1 MPYSYLNDYTLTDV
15 TPVVEVI
22 TVAEAKQ
29 YCRVSNS
36 VEDDLFADLITQSRE
51 AVEKAANISII
62 PKTAIVWFNNEAG
75 NFELPFGPI
84 DIETVKVYDDNQ
96 NGIELTSPT
105 LKLIGDK
112 YPKIAFPLY
121 ANLRAE
127 YETGYAT
134 CPTELKIAMLD
145 QINYGYENR
154 GMDVDD
160 MGICEKT
167 WRVCQRWTRTSPIL

>member
-105 LKLIGDK
+105 LKIIGDK
-112 YPKIAFPLY
+112 YPKVAFPLY

-134 CPTELKIAMLD
+134 CPTELKVAMLD

-167 WRVCQRWTRTSPIL
+167 WRVCQRWTRTRPIL

>member
-1 MPYSYLNDYTLTDV
+1 MPYSYLNDYTLADV

-29 YCRVSNS
+29 YCRVTNN

-75 NFELPFGPI
+75 NFELPFGPL

-105 LKLIGDK
+105 LKIIGDK
-112 YPKIAFPLY
+112 YPKVAFPLY

-127 YETGYAT
+127 YETGYTT

>member
-1 MPYSYLNDYTLTDV
+1 MPYSYLNDYTLV
-15 TPVVEVI
+15 NIPPVEEVI

-29 YCRVSNS
+29 YCRVTND
-36 VEDDLFADLITQSRE
+36 VEDDLFVDLIAQSRE

-62 PKTAIVWFNNEAG
+62 PKAAIVWFNNEAG
-75 NFELPFGPI
+75 RFELPFGPVNVESI
-84 DIETVKVYDDNQ
+84 TIYDDNQ
-96 NGIELTSPT
+96 NGLELTAPT
-105 LKLIGDK
+105 LKIIGSE
-112 YPKIAFPLY
+112 YPKIVFPLY

-127 YETGYAT
+127 YETGYTT
-134 CPTELKIAMLD
+134 CPAELKTAMLD

>member
-1 MPYSYLNDYTLTDV
+1 MPYSYLNDYTLADV

-22 TVAEAKQ
+22 TVDEAKQ
-29 YCRVSNS
+29 YCRVTNS
-36 VEDDLFADLITQSRE
+36 VENDLFADLIAQSRE
-51 AVEKAANISII
+51 AVEKAANLSLI
-62 PKTAIVWFNNEAG
+62 PKTAIVYFNNEAG

-84 DIETVKVYDDNQ
+84 DKATLKVYDDNQ
-96 NGIELTSPT
+96 NGIELTVPT
-105 LKLIGDK
+105 LKVIGDQF
-112 YPKIAFPLY
+112 PKVAFPLY

-127 YETGYAT
+127 YETGYAV
-134 CPTELKIAMLD
+134 CPVELKIAMLD

-160 MGICEKT
+160 LGICQKT

>member
-1 MPYSYLNDYTLTDV
+1 MPYTYLNDYTLTNV
-15 TPVVEVI
+15 TPVEEVI

-29 YCRVSNS
+29 YCRVTND
-36 VEDDLFADLITQSRE
+36 VEDDLFVDLISQSRE

-75 NFELPFGPI
+75 RFELPFGPVTL
-84 DIETVKVYDDNQ
+84 ESVKVYDDNQ
-96 NGIELTSPT
+96 DGIEIPALT
-105 LKLIGDK
+105 LRIIGSE
-112 YPKIAFPLY
+112 YPKIAFPFY

-127 YETGYAT
+127 YETGYTT

>member
-1 MPYSYLNDYTLTDV
+1 MPYSYLNDYTLADV
-15 TPVVEVI
+15 TPVTEVI

-29 YCRVSNS
+29 YCRVTNN
-36 VEDDLFADLITQSRE
+36 VEDGLFEDLIAQSRE

-84 DIETVKVYDDNQ
+84 DYESIKVYDDSQ

-105 LKLIGDK
+105 LKIIGDQF
-112 YPKIAFPLY
+112 PKVVFPLY

-127 YETGYAT
+127 YDTGYVN
-134 CPTELKIAMLD
+134 CPVELKIAMLD

-154 GMDVDD
+154 GMDVNDL
-160 MGICEKT
+160 GICEKT

>member
-15 TPVVEVI
+15 EPVVEVI
-22 TVAEAKQ
+22 TVDEAKQ
-29 YCRVSNS
+29 YCRVTNT
-36 VEDDLFADLITQSRE
+36 VENDLFATLITQSRE

-75 NFELPFGPI
+75 NFELPFGPL
-84 DIETVKVYDDNQ
+84 DILSVKVYDDNQ
-96 NGIELTSPT
+96 NGIELTAPT
-105 LKLIGDK
+105 LKIIGDK
-112 YPKIAFPLY
+112 YPKVAFPFY

-127 YETGYAT
+127 YETGYIT
-134 CPTELKIAMLD
+134 CPAELKVAMLD

-154 GMDVDD
+154 GMDVNDL
-160 MGICEKT
+160 GICEKT

>member
-1 MPYSYLNDYTLTDV
+1 MPYSYLNDYTLEDV

-29 YCRVSNS
+29 YCRVTNN
-36 VEDDLFADLITQSRE
+36 VEDDLFEALIVQSRE

-62 PKTAIVWFNNEAG
+62 PKTATVWFNNEAG
-75 NFELPFGPI
+75 NFEPPFGPL
-84 DIETVKVYDDNQ
+84 DILTLKVYDDNQ
-96 NGIELTSPT
+96 NGIELKAPT
-105 LKLIGDK
+105 LKVIGDK
-112 YPKIAFPLY
+112 YPKVAFPLY

-127 YETGYAT
+127 YETGYTT
-134 CPTELKIAMLD
+134 CPAELKIAMLD

-154 GMDVDD
+154 GMDVNDL
-160 MGICEKT
+160 GICEKT

>member
-1 MPYSYLNDYTLTDV
+1 MPYSYLNDYTLADV

-29 YCRVSNS
+29 YCRVSNN
-36 VEDDLFADLITQSRE
+36 VEDDLFADLISQSRE

-75 NFELPFGPI
+75 NFELPFGPL

-112 YPKIAFPLY
+112 YPKVAFPLY

-127 YETGYAT
+127 YETGYTT

>member
-112 YPKIAFPLY
+112 YPKVAFPLY

>member
-29 YCRVSNS
+29 YCRVNNN
-36 VEDDLFADLITQSRE
+36 VEDDLFDDLIAQSRE

-112 YPKIAFPLY
+112 YPKVAFPLY

-127 YETGYAT
+127 YETGYAV